1 MEGFGAIT
9 NTRAL
14 EDSVVQA
21 LDRLEEMPEC
31 DRTTRYRDKAI
42 HYRDIL
48 ASWELMPP
56 SDTEQS
62 DPVSSVL
69 QLLGK
74 VMAYVNGEE
83 PPPAM
88 GSDPLGDS
96 LPSLDDLPPLPSSKA
111 LSAGDSDA
119 PRRGLVARG
128 GTALSAGR
136 PSPNLGARRDRL
148 PRRQVASKRKVSVG
162 RIELQV
168 ASGLGQVETADVIF
182 PFQRPWEPLTRV
194 EGGSAKPLDGDLANG
209 EHVLV
214 RLLDRAKLA
223 SHVQATPE
231 LIYILR
237 GGIRLAEET
246 LFAGAVIRTNVNAH
260 CPPIQSIGET
270 ELLFIGSVRPELTTS

>member
-14 EDSVVQA
+14 EDSVVHA
-21 LDRLEEMPEC
+21 LDRLEEMPDC
-31 DRTTRYRDKAI
+31 DRTQRYREKAI

-62 DPVSSVL
+62 DTVSSVL

-83 PPPAM
+83 LPPAS
-88 GSDPLGDS
+88 GSDPLGDV
-96 LPSLDDLPPLPSSKA
+96 LPGLEELPPHELPSS
-111 LSAGDSDA
+111 SIRDVESDT
-119 PRRGLVARG
+119 PRRGLAARG
-128 GTALSAGR
+128 ATALSASR
-136 PSPNLGARRDRL
+136 PSPSVSTKRDRM

-162 RIELQV
+162 RIELRV
-168 ASGLGQVETADVIF
+168 ATGMGQVETADVIF
-182 PFQRPWEPLTRV
+182 PFQRPWEPLARV
-194 EGGSAKPLDGDLANG
+194 QGGSAKPLDGDLAQG

-231 LIYILR
+231 LIYVLR

-260 CPPIQSIGET
+260 CPPIESIGES
-270 ELLFIGSVRPELTTS
+270 ELLFIGSVRPELAT

>member
-1 MEGFGAIT
+1 
-9 NTRAL
+9 
-14 EDSVVQA
+14 
-21 LDRLEEMPEC
+21 MPDC
-31 DRTTRYRDKAI
+31 DRTQRYRDKAV
-42 HYRDIL
+42 HFRDIL

-62 DPVSSVL
+62 DTVSSVL

-83 PPPAM
+83 LPPAM
-88 GSDPLGDS
+88 GSDPLGDA
-96 LPSLDDLPPLPSSKA
+96 LPDRDELPPLPSTKG
-111 LSAGDSDA
+111 LAGSDRGSDA
-119 PRRGLVARG
+119 PRRGLRPRS
-128 GTALSAGR
+128 GTALTSGR
-136 PSPNLGARRDRL
+136 PSPNIGAKRDRL

-168 ASGLGQVETADVIF
+168 ASGLGEVETADVIF

-194 EGGSAKPLDGDLANG
+194 EGGSAKVLDGDLAAG

-214 RLLDRAKLA
+214 RLLDRATLA

-231 LIYILR
+231 LIYVLR